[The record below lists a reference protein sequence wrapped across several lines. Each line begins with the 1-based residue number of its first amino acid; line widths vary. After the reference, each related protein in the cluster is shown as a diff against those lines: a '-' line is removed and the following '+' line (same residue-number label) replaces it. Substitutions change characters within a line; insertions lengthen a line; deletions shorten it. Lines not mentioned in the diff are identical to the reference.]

1 MLHEKKEDSEICNIN
16 KNRICKITTTLL
28 KIETC
33 SRQNG
38 MWEKEGGNL
47 KQERERWKGERGRDL
62 RGRREIDKFEMAM
75 TLVDS

>member
-1 MLHEKKEDSEICNIN
+1 MQD
-16 KNRICKITTTLL
+16 RICKITTILL

-33 SRQNG
+33 IRQNG

-47 KQERERWKGERGRDL
+47 KQEKERWNGERERDL